1 MQDSL
6 WKIWRDMVCLSKP
19 YPFKFFKGC
28 LPQNLL
34 SPFLNIFV
42 SHVRSV
48 NVLCLR
54 GSVKTKNINLKAKA
68 INHRRCSE
76 IKATLGTEE
85 RDCNTGVFLW
95 NLRDFSEQFF
105 YKTLLS
111 SVCHWTSQ
119 LNKLAIPVNL
129 VNSNKFRTEN
139 DGPLLKVISFETTG
153 QYETDMIYIFL
164 NLFKTWDQR
173 MYVGLDCKVLR
184 QRRKTC

>member
-1 MQDSL
+1 M
-6 WKIWRDMVCLSKP
+6 
-19 YPFKFFKGC
+19 FKGKC
-28 LPQNLL
+28 QNKEHQSQSKSNQ
-34 SPFLNIFV
+34 SPEVFWNKGYTWNRRKRLQ
-42 SHVRSV
+42 
-48 NVLCLR
+48 
-54 GSVKTKNINLKAKA
+54 
-68 INHRRCSE
+68 HRC
-76 IKATLGTEE
+76 
-85 RDCNTGVFLW
+85 F
-95 NLRDFSEQFF
+95 RDFSEQFF